1 MVGFSRM
8 RRAGLLAAAGL
19 AALALASCTDLGG
32 LPKHLKPLS
41 DATEQLIEKKG
52 MEQKAPILVRIFKEE
67 SVLEVW
73 KKQKVT
79 GRYAL
84 LKTYDICKWSGELG
98 PKKKEGDRQAP
109 EGFYTITPAQM
120 NPNSNYH
127 LAFNLG
133 YPNAFDRAH
142 GRTGSHLMVHG
153 ACSSRG
159 CYSMEDEQIQ
169 EIYTLARLA
178 FQGGQREFQVQAFPF
193 RMTPEN
199 MAKHRHDENFAFWQ
213 MLKEGYDNFEV
224 LRQPPKIDV
233 CSKRYVFNSVP
244 QDGVT
249 VSPTGECP
257 PMTTPDVIRV
267 AVEEKAAKDR
277 EKFIEI
283 AAKLDAKQERARED
297 GDASAEPD
305 VMLAAAPTG
314 GEAPAPMSVAA
325 APVSLEPTAM
335 ASAAPAAAAEGAPSP
350 AEPAFLPVSG
360 AETTAVASASAG
372 PDAPAT
378 TAALAAP
385 AASATPDERM
395 QAASAPT
402 VANAYV
408 QERERSGV
416 GGFFSRVISKVNP
429 F

>member
-1 MVGFSRM
+1 M
-8 RRAGLLAAAGL
+8 
-19 AALALASCTDLGG
+19 D
-32 LPKHLKPLS
+32 
-41 DATEQLIEKKG
+41 
-52 MEQKAPILVRIFKEE
+52 
-67 SVLEVW
+67 
-73 KKQKVT
+73 
-79 GRYAL
+79 
-84 LKTYDICKWSGELG
+84 
-98 PKKKEGDRQAP
+98 
-109 EGFYTITPAQM
+109 
-120 NPNSNYH
+120 
-127 LAFNLG
+127 
-133 YPNAFDRAH
+133 
-142 GRTGSHLMVHG
+142 
-153 ACSSRG
+153 
-159 CYSMEDEQIQ
+159 DEQIQ

-199 MAKHRHDENFAFWQ
+199 MAKHRHDEDFAFWQ

-283 AAKLDAKQERARED
+283 AAKLDAKEERARD
-297 GDASAEPD
+297 DSAAEPD

-314 GEAPAPMSVAA
+314 DAPAPMSVAA
-325 APVSLEPTAM
+325 APVSLDPKAV
-335 ASAAPAAAAEGAPSP
+335 ASAAPPAAADAAPSP
-350 AEPAFLPVSG
+350 ALLPVSDG
-360 AETTAVASASAG
+360 ETMAVASASASA
-372 PDAPAT
+372 DEPAT

-385 AASATPDERM
+385 AASATLDDRM